1 MSFTRSL
8 RVAGYA
14 LLRAM
19 TSLRRRPLIAALTVG
34 VMTIALALVGV
45 AHMAEKNI
53 RQLSEQWGSGVQ
65 MIVYLEEGTSPER
78 AQELSSALLELPAVE
93 STHYV
98 APEEAMQHLQA
109 SLGQHDEL
117 LKGIEPSFLPA
128 SLEVRLMEGTRDL
141 VSAHP
146 VIERLE
152 AAANVEEVEFLGN
165 WVDDFTALID
175 KARRAGLWLVM
186 IAGLV
191 GIFTVVA
198 TMRVSA
204 EVRAS
209 ELRVLQL
216 MGAPAILRRGPNLI
230 EGALL
235 GIFGALA
242 AITLLWFGF
251 KYGAPVLSS
260 ALSSSLGEIELSF
273 LGAGELTQL
282 ALFGLALGTAGGLV
296 TNFSQERV

>member
-1 MSFTRSL
+1 MSLVRSL
-8 RVAGYA
+8 RVLGYA
-14 LLRAM
+14 LLRAL

-34 VMTIALALVGV
+34 VMTISLALVGV
-45 AHMAEKNI
+45 AHIAEKNV
-53 RQLSEQWGSGVQ
+53 REFSESWGTGVQ
-65 MIVYLEEGTSPER
+65 MIVYLEEGTSAER
-78 AQELSSALLELPAVE
+78 ASELSAALIALPAVE
-93 STHYV
+93 SAHYV
-98 APEEAMQHLQA
+98 PPEQALQHLRA

-117 LKGIEPSFLPA
+117 LRGIEPSFLPA

-152 AAANVEEVEFLGN
+152 ATANVEEVEFLGN

-175 KARRAGLWLVM
+175 QLRRAGLWLVM
-186 IAGLV
+186 IASLV

-216 MGAPAILRRGPNLI
+216 MGAPAIMRSGPNLI

-235 GIFGALA
+235 GTIGAAA
-242 AITLLWFGF
+242 AIVLLWFGF
-251 KYGAPVLSS
+251 KHGAPVVSS

-273 LGAGELTQL
+273 LAAKDLVHL
-282 ALFGLALGTAGGLV
+282 VLFGLALGTVGGV
-296 TNFSQERV
+296 MTNFSQERV